1 MHVYVRW
8 RPGRRP
14 IHSGDTDGMKR
25 VRALEPDDGDRL
37 REAFPALRDGFMS
50 QKSLTFHARTDHAF
64 VLEDARGNVL
74 GVTLAQSIWNGI
86 EPELRIGGIWVVGD
100 AEDGLG
106 VLLDAVVKSAYDA
119 AVYRLRFDAD
129 PAQGAVKTLLEAT
142 GWLQQPTTV
151 YAARLGSDG
160 GVLRA
165 APSRNAGAP

>member
-1 MHVYVRW
+1 MN
-8 RPGRRP
+8 
-14 IHSGDTDGMKR
+14 R
-25 VRALEPDDGDRL
+25 VRPLEPDDGDRL
-37 REAFPALRDGFMS
+37 REAFPAMREGFLS

-64 VLEDARGNVL
+64 VLEDPHSNLL

-86 EPELRIGGIWVVGD
+86 EPELRIGGIWVADGAD
-100 AEDGLG
+100 DGLA

-129 PAQGAVKTLLEAT
+129 PAQDAVKMLLEAT
-142 GWLQQPTTV
+142 GWTQQPVTV

-165 APSRNAGAP
+165 APGRNASTP